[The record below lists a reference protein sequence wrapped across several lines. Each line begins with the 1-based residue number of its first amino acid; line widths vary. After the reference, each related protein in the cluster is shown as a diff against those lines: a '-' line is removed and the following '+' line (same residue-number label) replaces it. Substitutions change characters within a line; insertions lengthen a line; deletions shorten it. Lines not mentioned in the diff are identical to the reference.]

1 MEPLTNTIPTSREQ
15 VATEELEK
23 FRWLHLYAD
32 RMLIKEGRYVA
43 AARHLQ
49 QTARRWIWKSLGLA
63 LLFAS
68 SGTLAVLKFDRH
80 GRYGEL
86 VVASLWFLMAASQLL
101 QWALLVRRTRGL
113 VLRIERLF
121 PELEQPD
128 RGPVTV

>member
-1 MEPLTNTIPTSREQ
+1 MEPLTTTNPTSREQ
-15 VATEELEK
+15 VATEELEQ

-32 RMLIKEGRYVA
+32 RMLIKDGRYVA
-43 AARHLQ
+43 AARHLE

-68 SGTLAVLKFDRH
+68 SGTLAVLRFDRH

-86 VVASLWFLMAASQLL
+86 VMASLWYLMAGSQLL
-101 QWALLVRRTRGL
+101 QWALLMRRTRGL

-121 PELEQPD
+121 PELERPD
-128 RGPVTV
+128 DGPVTV